1 MKQLLYDW
9 SLRDAKFP
17 LNVRHSD
24 SRKQDLRL
32 YITKFQWLLHTRVL
46 LMHIRHV
53 NDTSSNEMYHPRSK
67 LFGYTGQYSP
77 RPLLL
82 WAFRVRQEW
91 RIA

>member
-9 SLRDAKFP
+9 SLRDAKFS
-17 LNVRHSD
+17 LNARRSD

-32 YITKFQWLLHTRVL
+32 YITKFQWLHHTRVL
-46 LMHIRHV
+46 LMHIIHV
-53 NDTSSNEMYHPRSK
+53 NETSSYEMYHPRRE

-82 WAFRVRQEW
+82 
-91 RIA
+91 